1 MNSLLRA
8 GLAAIAFDIYW
19 TLVVLFRER
28 GITLWLGLAL
38 VVCFM
43 LPAGARRHALIIAL
57 VGCGLDTFHVLAGRI
72 TFQGNG
78 LVPLWMVALWVM
90 FSCVWSVLARSRSVP
105 LLLLVLLAATG
116 GPLAYLLGAY
126 LGAMT
131 IHVPVW
137 QALAWL
143 STGWACLALLSCGL
157 LHRSRA

>member
-1 MNSLLRA
+1 MNNLLRT

-28 GITLWLGLAL
+28 GILLWLGMALA
-38 VVCFM
+38 VYFM
-43 LPAGARRHALIIAL
+43 LPPGTRRHALIIAL

-72 TFQGNG
+72 AFQGST
-78 LVPLWMVALWVM
+78 LVPLWMVALWLM
-90 FSCVWSVLARSRSVP
+90 FSCVWSVIARSQAIP
-105 LLLLVLLAATG
+105 PWLLVLFAATG

-126 LGAMT
+126 LGAMNF
-131 IHVPVW
+131 HGSVW

-157 LHRSRA
+157 LRRNQP

>member
-1 MNSLLRA
+1 MNSLLRT

-28 GITLWLGLAL
+28 GILLWLGLAL
-38 VVCFM
+38 VVYFM
-43 LPAGARRHALIIAL
+43 LPPGTRRHALVIAL

-72 TFQGNG
+72 AFQGG
-78 LVPLWMVALWVM
+78 EPVPLWMVALWLM
-90 FSCVWSVLARSRSVP
+90 FSCVWAVVARSRAVP
-105 LLLLVLLAATG
+105 PWLLVPLAATG

-126 LGAMT
+126 LGAMNF
-131 IHVPVW
+131 HESVW

-157 LHRSRA
+157 LHRSRV